1 MLQKDVQD
9 RLIREGRDFMKGNRL
24 TDPYAADFESDQ
36 VRRLPQPPLCKAPMR
51 GGRGAGEAADGF

>member
-24 TDPYAADFESDQ
+24 TDPYRPGPPPPPAA
-36 VRRLPQPPLCKAPMR
+36 PLQGPDA